1 MRKNIASSKTAIA
14 IHISDA
20 MVSNEKRVK
29 LLEINLE
36 ERLNFD
42 FYVDTPIKKASKKC
56 YALARVSNYMDSNK
70 RCVLMNAFKI
80 LVLIMSARM
89 NVPY

>member
-14 IHISDA
+14 IHTSDA

-42 FYVDTPIKKASKKC
+42 FYVDTLIKKANKKC
-56 YALARVSNYMDSNK
+56 YALARVK
-70 RCVLMNAFKI
+70 
-80 LVLIMSARM
+80 
-89 NVPY
+89 

>member
-42 FYVDTPIKKASKKC
+42 FYVDTLIKKANKKR
-56 YALARVSNYMDSNK
+56 YALARVK
-70 RCVLMNAFKI
+70 
-80 LVLIMSARM
+80 
-89 NVPY
+89 

>member
-1 MRKNIASSKTAIA
+1 MRKNITSSKTAIA

-42 FYVDTPIKKASKKC
+42 FYVDTLIKKANKKC
-56 YALARVSNYMDSNK
+56 YALARVK
-70 RCVLMNAFKI
+70 
-80 LVLIMSARM
+80 
-89 NVPY
+89 